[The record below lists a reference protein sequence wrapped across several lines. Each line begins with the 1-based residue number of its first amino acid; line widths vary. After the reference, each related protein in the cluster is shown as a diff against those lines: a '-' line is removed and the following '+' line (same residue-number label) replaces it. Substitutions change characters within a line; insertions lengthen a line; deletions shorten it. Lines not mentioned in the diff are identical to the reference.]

1 MKKPKGR
8 KVLSGRNE
16 GFTFIMAYL
25 RNLFYLPKC
34 AVGSSMGK
42 SGVYVASQEKMH
54 AYKGAEHI
62 RYAKSRSWMRND
74 QEKGHQ
80 QRKQFRDEA

>member
-16 GFTFIMAYL
+16 GFTFIRAYL
-25 RNLFYLPKC
+25 RYLFYLPKC

-42 SGVYVASQEKMH
+42 SKVYMASQE
-54 AYKGAEHI
+54 AAHI
-62 RYAKSRSWMRND
+62 RCAKSRNWMRND

-80 QRKQFRDEA
+80 QRRQFRDEA